1 MQFDFEKMKQFGF
14 SEEAVAK
21 MKMQVAQK
29 ESETHSETYQWKYLK
44 YVGKAVK
51 LTLNDGQVLLGK
63 VDSVSSP
70 GDNDNEEEGIFLDTS
85 IGIQEFFEHD
95 IASIE

>member
-14 SEEAVAK
+14 NEDAIAK
-21 MKMQVAQK
+21 MKVQIAQK
-29 ESETHSETYQWKYLK
+29 ESGTSPNTYQWKYLK
-44 YVGKAVK
+44 YVGKAIK
-51 LTLNDGQVLLGK
+51 LTLNDGQIILGK

-70 GDNDNEEEGIFLDTS
+70 GDNDNGEEGIFLDTS

-95 IASIE
+95 IASIK